1 MWLNWVFDY
10 VWFTEYQSPMEI
22 NDSQDRAPFG
32 DLTNHTN
39 EGAESES
46 NLQPATNST
55 VQRKRERER
64 TRYAAMSQEE
74 KNAKNMRR
82 REARQKKKGVAR
94 ISFLRCYKYIT
105 CNLDGSIFQ
114 CCYKLVG
121 PFNTS
126 ICFVTLTHVY
136 LPWF

>member
-39 EGAESES
+39 EGADSES

-55 VQRKRERER
+55 VQR
-64 TRYAAMSQEE
+64 
-74 KNAKNMRR
+74 
-82 REARQKKKGVAR
+82 
-94 ISFLRCYKYIT
+94 
-105 CNLDGSIFQ
+105 
-114 CCYKLVG
+114 
-121 PFNTS
+121 
-126 ICFVTLTHVY
+126 
-136 LPWF
+136 